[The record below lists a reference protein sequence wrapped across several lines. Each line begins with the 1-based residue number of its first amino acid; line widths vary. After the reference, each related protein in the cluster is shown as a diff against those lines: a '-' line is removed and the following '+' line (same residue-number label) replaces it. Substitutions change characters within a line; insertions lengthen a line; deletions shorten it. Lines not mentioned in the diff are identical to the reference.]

1 MRTPGASLAI
11 AAVAATL
18 CVFAAGA
25 AAADAPL
32 APTLL
37 ARVTQPHDELA
48 LLGQSSG
55 PFGLSRRDRASELK
69 FTNHDG
75 YQFTVVAFGQ
85 VIALSVSNGRENL
98 SNDAVGR
105 FSTTTY
111 LAHGK
116 ATATSIK
123 ASFGDRG
130 RIDLRFQPSGREIHA
145 SRHAGCRRPN
155 GSTIAQLG
163 LFVGELRFRGE
174 GGYTSAEAHRVHGG
188 TVNLA
193 ALVSCRPGG
202 KLPGLNRS
210 SAPPRLSPAPSAPET
225 TWRRYGKADPPG
237 PAVHTHPSHRPKRT
251 SLFASLKLPL
261 SRTVFGV
268 RLRGTGSARFLAAEE
283 ASEGR
288 IGIIRLAGVSAPQ
301 SAFTFDDTLAN
312 AAVAPPTPFSGR
324 GVFQQGI
331 GKAASWTGSL
341 AVSYLGAPGVPL
353 TGSSFRTGLAQSW

>member
-1 MRTPGASLAI
+1 L
-11 AAVAATL
+11 AAVAAIL
-18 CVFAAGA
+18 SVFASGA

-32 APTLL
+32 ALTLL
-37 ARVTQPHDELA
+37 ARVAQPRDELA

-55 PFGLSRRDRASELK
+55 PFGLSRSDRASELK
-69 FTNHDG
+69 FTNRDG

-98 SNDAVGR
+98 SADAVGR

-111 LAHGK
+111 LTHGK
-116 ATATSIK
+116 VTPTSIE
-123 ASFGDRG
+123 ASFGERG
-130 RIDLRFQPSGREIHA
+130 RIELHFQPSGREIRA
-145 SRHAGCRRPN
+145 SRHAGCHRPS

-202 KLPGLNRS
+202 KLPGLPG
-210 SAPPRLSPAPSAPET
+210 SAAGRADFASPA
-225 TWRRYGKADPPG
+225 
-237 PAVHTHPSHRPKRT
+237 VQTHPSRGPKRT
-251 SLFASLKLPL
+251 TLLASLRLPL

-268 RLRGTGSARFLAAEE
+268 RLGGTGPARFLAAEE
-283 ASEGR
+283 ASEGQ
-288 IGIIRLAGVSAPQ
+288 IGLIRLAGSSAPQ
-301 SAFTFDDTLAN
+301 SAFTFDDPLAN
-312 AAVAPPTPFSGR
+312 AAVAPPPPFTGK

-331 GKAASWTGSL
+331 GEAENWTGSL
-341 AVSYLGAPGVPL
+341 AVSFLGAPGVPL
-353 TGSSFRTGLAQSW
+353 TGPSFSARLAQSW

>member
-11 AAVAATL
+11 AAVAAIL
-18 CVFAAGA
+18 CVFASD
-25 AAADAPL
+25 AAADTSL

-37 ARVTQPHDELA
+37 ARVTQPRDELA

-55 PFGLSRRDRASELK
+55 PFGLSLRDRASELK

-75 YQFTVVAFGQ
+75 YQFTVAALGQ

-98 SNDAVGR
+98 SDKAVGR

-111 LAHGK
+111 LAHGR
-116 ATATSIK
+116 ATATSIQ

-130 RIDLRFQPSGREIHA
+130 RIELHFQPSGREIHA
-145 SRHAGCRRPN
+145 SRHAGCRRPSGN
-155 GSTIAQLG
+155 TIAQLG

-174 GGYTSAEAHRVHGG
+174 GGYTSVEAHRVHGG

-202 KLPGLNRS
+202 KLPGLSRS
-210 SAPPRLSPAPSAPET
+210 SAPPRPSPAPSVPEA
-225 TWRRYGKADPPG
+225 TWRRYGKVDSRG
-237 PAVHTHPSHRPKRT
+237 PAVHTHPSHGPKRT
-251 SLFASLKLPL
+251 TLLASLKLPL
-261 SRTVFGV
+261 SRTMFEV
-268 RLRGTGSARFLAAEE
+268 RTGGIGRTRFLAAEE
-283 ASEGR
+283 AGEGR
-288 IGIIRLAGVSAPQ
+288 IGIIRLAGVSALQ

-312 AAVAPPTPFSGR
+312 AAVAPPPPFSGK

-331 GKAASWTGSL
+331 GKAESWTGSL
-341 AVSYLGAPGVPL
+341 AVSFLGAPGVPL

>member
-11 AAVAATL
+11 AAVVAIL
-18 CVFAAGA
+18 CAFASDA
-25 AAADAPL
+25 AAADPPL

-37 ARVTQPHDELA
+37 ARVAQPRDELA

-75 YQFTVVAFGQ
+75 YQLTVVAFGQ
-85 VIALSVSNGRENL
+85 VIALSVSNGREDL
-98 SNDAVGR
+98 SNSATGR

-111 LAHGK
+111 VAHGK
-116 ATATSIK
+116 ATPTSIQ

-130 RIDLRFQPSGREIHA
+130 RIDLHFRPSGREIHA
-145 SRHAGCRRPN
+145 SRHAGCRRPS

-202 KLPGLNRS
+202 KLPGLSRS
-210 SAPPRLSPAPSAPET
+210 SAPPRPSPMPSAPET
-225 TWRRYGKADPPG
+225 TWRRYGKAGPSS
-237 PAVHTHPSHRPKRT
+237 PAVPTHPSNGPKRT
-251 SLFASLKLPL
+251 SLLASLKLPL
-261 SRTVFGV
+261 SRTEFGV
-268 RLRGTGSARFLAAEE
+268 RTEGTGSARFLAAKE

-288 IGIIRLAGVSAPQ
+288 IGIIRLAGVTAPE
-301 SAFTFDDTLAN
+301 SAFTFDDTLAS
-312 AAVAPPTPFSGR
+312 AAVAPPAPFSGK
-324 GVFQQGI
+324 GVFQQSI
-331 GKAASWTGSL
+331 GRAESWAGSL
-341 AVSYLGAPGVPL
+341 AVSFLGAPRVPL
-353 TGSSFRTGLAQSW
+353 TGSSFRTRVAQSW

>member
-1 MRTPGASLAI
+1 MRTTSASLAI
-11 AAVAATL
+11 AVVAAIL
-18 CVFAAGA
+18 CIFASGA

-37 ARVTQPHDELA
+37 ARVMQPHDELA

-98 SNDAVGR
+98 PKDAVGR

-116 ATATSIK
+116 ATATSIQ

-130 RIDLRFQPSGREIHA
+130 GIDLHFRPSGREIHA
-145 SRHAGCRRPN
+145 SRQAGCRRPS
-155 GSTIAQLG
+155 GRTIAQLG

-174 GGYTSAEAHRVHGG
+174 GGYTSAEAHRLHGG

-202 KLPGLNRS
+202 KLPGLSRS
-210 SAPPRLSPAPSAPET
+210 SAPPRPSPAPET

-237 PAVHTHPSHRPKRT
+237 PAVQTHPSHRPKRT

-288 IGIIRLAGVSAPQ
+288 IGIIRLAGVSAQQ

-312 AAVAPPTPFSGR
+312 AAVAPPPPFSGK

-331 GKAASWTGSL
+331 GKAESWTGSL
-341 AVSYLGAPGVPL
+341 AVSFLGAPGVLL

>member
-1 MRTPGASLAI
+1 MRTSGVSLAI
-11 AAVAATL
+11 AAVAASL
-18 CVFAAGA
+18 CVFASN

-37 ARVTQPHDELA
+37 ARITQPRDELA

-55 PFGLSRRDRASELK
+55 PFGLSRRDMAAELK

-85 VIALSVSNGRENL
+85 VIALSVSNGREDL
-98 SNDAVGR
+98 SDDAVGR

-111 LAHGK
+111 LAHGR
-116 ATATSIK
+116 ATPTSIH

-130 RIDLRFQPSGREIHA
+130 RIDLDFRPSGREIHA
-145 SRHAGCRRPN
+145 SRQAGCRRPSGN
-155 GSTIAQLG
+155 TIAKLG
-163 LFVGELRFRGE
+163 LFLGELRFRGE
-174 GGYTSAEAHRVHGG
+174 GGYTSAETHRVHGG

-210 SAPPRLSPAPSAPET
+210 SAPPRPSPAPYALGAGR
-225 TWRRYGKADPPG
+225 RRYGKADFPG
-237 PAVHTHPSHRPKRT
+237 PAVPTHPSHRPKRT
-251 SLFASLKLPL
+251 TLFTSLKLPL

-268 RLRGTGSARFLAAEE
+268 RQRGTGAARFLAAEE

-288 IGIIRLAGVSAPQ
+288 IGIIRLAGVSSPR
-301 SAFTFDDTLAN
+301 STFTFDDTLAN
-312 AAVAPPTPFSGR
+312 ATVAPPAPFSGR

-331 GKAASWTGSL
+331 GKAESWTGSL
-341 AVSYLGAPGVPL
+341 AVSFLGAPGVPL
-353 TGSSFRTGLAQSW
+353 TGSSFRTGLEQSW